1 MNCLQC
7 KDAVPMVRSLIRRR
21 IPFCC
26 DAHRD
31 AYQAETQRL
40 MLARLMETRDR
51 YAKGRTREVGLATQ
65 RQILP
70 QEEIC
75 TGIAL
80 RTLLPG

>member
-7 KDAVPMVRSLIRRR
+7 KAAVPMVRSLIRRR
-21 IPFCC
+21 VPFCC

-40 MLARLMETRDR
+40 MLARLMETLDR
-51 YAKGRTREVGLATQ
+51 YAKGRTREVGLSRQ
-65 RQILP
+65 RESRP

-75 TGIAL
+75 TAIAL
-80 RTLLPG
+80 RTLLTG